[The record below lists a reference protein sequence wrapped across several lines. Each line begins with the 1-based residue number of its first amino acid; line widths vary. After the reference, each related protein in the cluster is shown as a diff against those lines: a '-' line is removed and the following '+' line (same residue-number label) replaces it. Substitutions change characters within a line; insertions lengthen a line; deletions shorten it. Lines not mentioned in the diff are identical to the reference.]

1 VQAIS
6 VAEVADELYALTPA
20 EFTAA
25 RDDRARQ
32 ARAGGE
38 REAAAEIKK
47 LTRPT
52 ASAWAV
58 NQLVR
63 AAPPELTRLYSVAEA
78 LGEAQRTLAGER
90 LRELAADRRSV
101 ISDLLPVAG
110 QLADGAGQPMSAA
123 ALAEV
128 RSTLEAALADA
139 GARDAMRTG
148 RLTRALTYAGLGEVD
163 LTAALA
169 VPGQRA
175 VRPAKG
181 SRAEQPASD
190 AAAGTEAQEGEDHA
204 ARGGGQPGARR
215 ALRQAELS
223 AAEATK
229 AAQSA
234 ERLVTS
240 LGEQRQFLRRRIEH
254 LQREMDQVEAEDAKL
269 VREAKQAQRD
279 RDAARRTLQTAEK
292 RLAKAQQAAEA
303 AESS

>member
-1 VQAIS
+1 MQAIS

-20 EFTAA
+20 DFTAA
-25 RDDRARQ
+25 RDERARQ
-32 ARAGGE
+32 ARAAGE

-90 LRELAADRRSV
+90 LRELAADRRQV
-101 ISDLLPVAG
+101 IADLLPVAG

-139 GARDAMRTG
+139 DARDAMRTG

-169 VPGQRA
+169 LPGQRA
-175 VRPAKG
+175 ERLPK
-181 SRAEQPASD
+181 ASQVATD
-190 AAAGTEAQEGEDHA
+190 AAEGTEAPHGEDQA
-204 ARGGGQPGARR
+204 TRGGSQPSARR
-215 ALRQAELS
+215 ALRQAELA
-223 AAEATK
+223 AAEAAK

-292 RLAKAQQAAEA
+292 RLAKAQQAAGA
-303 AESS
+303 TESS